1 MKAQE
6 FIKMMQNVGWYQ
18 VSQKGSHRTFKN
30 AKYDYIITVPDH
42 GKADLGKGLLNAL
55 MKKAGLK

>member
-1 MKAQE
+1 MKAQVL
-6 FIKMMQNVGWYQ
+6 IKMMEDVGWYQ
-18 VSQKGSHRTFKN
+18 TSQKGSHRTFKHSDH
-30 AKYDYIITVPDH
+30 DYIITVPDH